1 MVQTQVPVNCTQQP
15 VSEEKQG
22 LHTVIPPV
30 DIVETPDNIQL
41 IADLPGVEKDQLE
54 ISVENG
60 TLSLYTTNNE
70 HKPAD
75 LVYREFHPVNYSR
88 QFNVSDRINT
98 EAVSA
103 ELKNGVL
110 TLTLPKQE
118 EAKPKR
124 IEVKTA

>member
-1 MVQTQVPVNCTQQP
+1 MVQTQVPVTNTQQA
-15 VSEEKQG
+15 VTEEQQG

-30 DIVETPDNIQL
+30 DITENKDTIQL
-41 IADLPGVEKDQLE
+41 VADIPGIEKDQLD
-54 ISVENG
+54 IHVENG
-60 TLSLYTTNNE
+60 TLTLYASNKEN
-70 HKPAD
+70 KPAD
-75 LVYREFHPVNYSR
+75 QVYREFHPVNYYR

-98 EAVSA
+98 ASIAA

-118 EAKPKR
+118 EAKPKK